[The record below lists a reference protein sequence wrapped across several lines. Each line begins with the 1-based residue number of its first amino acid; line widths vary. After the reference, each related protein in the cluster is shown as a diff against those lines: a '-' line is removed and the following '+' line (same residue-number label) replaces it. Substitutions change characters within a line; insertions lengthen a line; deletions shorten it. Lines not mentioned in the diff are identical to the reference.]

1 MRVCKHG
8 VPTQNICCECEIG
21 PLPKKFKKPTV
32 DQVAWVFDCINK
44 NIGCS
49 FRRLIY
55 DKMGFGPNAYSE
67 LFSAGGQ
74 IITNAMAL
82 EFYAFDPERNL
93 DESRREIIDSLM
105 AQIEVLRP
113 VYEAAKAFKWAEDYP
128 GNHKGLMQENLF
140 RAVTVAARVMEDS
153 DE

>member
-1 MRVCKHG
+1 MGVCKHG
-8 VPTQNICCECEIG
+8 VPNQNICDTCELG
-21 PLPKKFKKPTV
+21 PMPMKKPTLE
-32 DQVAWVFDCINK
+32 QVVWIFEHINE

-55 DKMGFGPNAYSE
+55 DRMGFGPNEYSE

-74 IITNAMAL
+74 NITNAMAL

-93 DESRREIIDSLM
+93 DESKSEIIDSLLE
-105 AQIEVLRP
+105 QIEVLRP
-113 VYEAAKAFKWAEDYP
+113 VYEAAKILRGACFFGKR
-128 GNHKGLMQENLF
+128 ENIEAASTALR
-140 RAVTVAARVMEDS
+140 RAVDVAARLLEDS